1 MKKNNLLIFFSF
13 ILCLIF
19 CIINYSCIQTKSAI
33 LNDRDNNL
41 FNCESDSTYL
51 INNIS
56 TDEKFYIIEVT
67 HDNRT
72 YKILSAKPLIK
83 SLNSNIRE
91 IKVGNCY
98 PLKLNRIFP
107 PKNIPFTEAINIKAP
122 IKGEKEVYEA
132 INLQGLFI
140 LLDN

>member
-1 MKKNNLLIFFSF
+1 M
-13 ILCLIF
+13 
-19 CIINYSCIQTKSAI
+19 QTKTAI
-33 LNDRDNNL
+33 LSDRDNSL
-41 FNCESDSTYL
+41 FNCESDSIYYL

-56 TDEKFYIIEVT
+56 TEDKFYIIEVA
-67 HDNRT
+67 HDNRS

-83 SLNSNIRE
+83 SLNRNIRE

-107 PKNIPFTEAINIKAP
+107 PKNIPFTEAINVKSP